1 VQAESK
7 QRSGAS
13 KRLVDTNAYIR
24 DLMTAH
30 HKLMADVAVLLR
42 CKQMIQIFKNLV
54 LLRLPYLKSTFLN
67 FTYLFS
73 QLEPLKK
80 KKIFVPY
87 FFEIFG

>member
-1 VQAESK
+1 MQAESK

-42 CKQMIQIFKNLV
+42 YFGLVRNPQHLTVDKSASVFQTHNHAVTCKWQNSKLK
-54 LLRLPYLKSTFLN
+54 LKSDYRHL
-67 FTYLFS
+67 
-73 QLEPLKK
+73 
-80 KKIFVPY
+80 
-87 FFEIFG
+87 

>member
-1 VQAESK
+1 MQVQAESK

-42 CKQMIQIFKNLV
+42 
-54 LLRLPYLKSTFLN
+54 
-67 FTYLFS
+67 
-73 QLEPLKK
+73 
-80 KKIFVPY
+80 
-87 FFEIFG
+87 